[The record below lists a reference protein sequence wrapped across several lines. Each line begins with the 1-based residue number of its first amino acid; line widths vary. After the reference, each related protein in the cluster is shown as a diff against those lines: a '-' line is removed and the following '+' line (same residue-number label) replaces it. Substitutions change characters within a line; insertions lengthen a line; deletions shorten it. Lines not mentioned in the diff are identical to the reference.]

1 MSSIGID
8 QIQELRASTGAGI
21 MDCKNA
27 LTESDGDQLKAQQ
40 ILRDQGLEIAAKKAS
55 RTADQGVVEAYIH
68 SGGRI
73 GAIVELNCET
83 DFVART
89 DDFRT
94 LAHDLA
100 MQVAAMNPHVL
111 SSDPDGA
118 DSIPHDSNKALLSQS
133 FIKDQ
138 SKTIQDLLTET
149 TARTGEKI
157 AIRRFF
163 RFELGEE

>member
-8 QIQELRASTGAGI
+8 QIQELRASTGSGI

-27 LTESDGDQLKAQQ
+27 LTESGGDQLKAQQ
-40 ILRDQGLEIAAKKAS
+40 ILRDQGLEVAAKKAS

-89 DDFRT
+89 EGFRN

-100 MQVAAMNPHVL
+100 MQVAAMNP
-111 SSDPDGA
+111 SSVSLASEDIDAMPPDN
-118 DSIPHDSNKALLSQS
+118 DKALLTQS

-157 AIRRFF
+157 AIRRFI